1 MISVPTCETVDTAS
15 RKIMALAS
23 SHRGPPH
30 RTRRERSP
38 PRNVPVT
45 YRKRRTP
52 VADNSQRGAE
62 ALNLLER
69 ELKSRDRKEK
79 ARPLGVVLASLL
91 AILAIGGGITYMA
104 TRSNDDAASV
114 AESSQAATTTATPP
128 EAVALTGKRATP
140 LAKTVECTYNESQ
153 GSDNN
158 GAKVPDGKDIS
169 TEGTAK
175 VTFKTNQGDIPME
188 LDRALA
194 PCTVNAITSLAK
206 QGYYDDSVCHRMTSS
221 GIFVI
226 QCGDPPTGTG
236 SGGPGFQFANEYPP
250 TDEIEDQSS
259 PPVTYPPKGS
269 LAMANSGLDTN
280 GSQFFINY
288 DDSPLAPAYTY
299 FGTVTDKGMETV
311 DKIAR
316 LGIQDGATDGAP
328 PAKEVKIESV
338 SVA

>member
-1 MISVPTCETVDTAS
+1 MTSVPTCETVDTAS

-23 SHRGPPH
+23 SRRGPH

-38 PRNVPVT
+38 RYVPVT

-62 ALNLLER
+62 ALNQLER

-104 TRSNDDAASV
+104 TRSNDDAAPV
-114 AESSQAATTTATPP
+114 AESSQAATTTATP

-206 QGYYDDSVCHRMTSS
+206 QSYYDDSVCHRMTSS

-226 QCGDPPTGTG
+226 QCGDPTGTG
-236 SGGPGFQFANEYPP
+236 SGGPGFQFANEYP

-259 PPVTYPPKGS
+259 PVTYPKGS
-269 LAMANSGLDTN
+269 LAMANSGPDTN

-311 DKIAR
+311 DKIAS
-316 LGIQDGATDGAP
+316 LGIQDGATDGA